1 MISHE
6 EYNLRRHQHLTT
18 STPLLADQK
27 ADCHTD
33 DSNIVT
39 VANGCMTEFVVDFVN
54 LNGDAKRMGDI
65 SYCSEDWKSRVVE
78 VRVYDMNAL
87 SE

>member
-1 MISHE
+1 M
-6 EYNLRRHQHLTT
+6 
-18 STPLLADQK
+18 ADQK

-54 LNGDAKRMGDI
+54 LNGDAKEWEIYLTVLKIGNR
-65 SYCSEDWKSRVVE
+65 ELLK
-78 VRVYDMNAL
+78 
-87 SE
+87 